1 MFARVS
7 TYEGSPEQLDEMHHE
22 GLEHVLP
29 ALEMQ
34 DGYSG
39 GLVLADRQSG
49 KVLALT
55 LWESEEAM
63 DATED
68 ASQWLR
74 LFSAESAH
82 GTISSVQRYEVLYSA
97 IQETSLSERS
107 GESGSTEARRPS
119 ETSSIAQDAP
129 SAFSKDKS

>member
-1 MFARVS
+1 
-7 TYEGSPEQLDEMHHE
+7 
-22 GLEHVLP
+22 
-29 ALEMQ
+29 
-34 DGYSG
+34 
-39 GLVLADRQSG
+39 
-49 KVLALT
+49 VLALT

-82 GTISSVQRYEVLYSA
+82 GTISSVQRYGVLYSA